1 MPTSEEIR
9 VEPMTTPEF
18 IRSVAM
24 PLFRGGRD
32 NKKVKPEMIALAR
45 RFVSAPE
52 GIDVEAILCTMEQ
65 SYYND
70 IRDSQANGR
79 GYTNAHAVR
88 TMEKD
93 AGGPD

>member
-1 MPTSEEIR
+1 MSEE
-9 VEPMTTPEF
+9 VKVPPMTTPEF
-18 IRSVAM
+18 IRGVAM

-65 SYYND
+65 SHFD
-70 IRDSQANGR
+70 GIRESQSNGR
-79 GYTNAHAVR
+79 GYTNAHAIA
-88 TMEKD
+88 TMAKD
-93 AGGPD
+93 AGEAS